1 MEAGGVMFLR
11 NLTLTMDGQKD
22 ILTTRHTSTRL
33 YDVTSQKTADFTV
46 TAARTPKSHY
56 VLFHIS

>member
-1 MEAGGVMFLR
+1 MFLR
-11 NLTLTMDGQKD
+11 NVTLTMDGQLD

-33 YDVTSQKTADFTV
+33 YGVTSQKAADFTV
-46 TAARTPKSHY
+46 TAVRTPKSHF

>member
-1 MEAGGVMFLR
+1 MFLL
-11 NLTLTMDGQKD
+11 NLTLTTDGQQD

-33 YDVTSQKTADFTV
+33 YGVTSQKAADFTV
-46 TAARTPKSHY
+46 TAARTPKSHF